1 MKSVMP
7 FSTQGARRERG
18 HAADLIEAE
27 KQARN
32 LTTKDTKDT
41 KKRRKASMAIERNVK
56 RSSALVI
63 YINMV
68 Q

>member
-7 FSTQGARRERG
+7 FSTQGVTRVRG

-32 LTTKDTKDT
+32 LTTKDT

-56 RSSALVI
+56 RSSALVR